1 MFEDRG
7 IHITE
12 VGAYLKSTGFAD
24 SLPALILHS
33 RTESGRERI
42 DILAKPHDE
51 CEECAAGPN
60 AWWRKPEELS
70 HQQIASSEAWFSLAI
85 PGIVQERADCF
96 TFQSIW
102 VRYVFVPDQLRTKL
116 EKKAIRCI
124 FTGYNEQKKGWRC
137 VDPTTHKAYVSPH
150 VVFDE
155 ASSWW
160 STENVALP
168 DSKSLDTSMRAQLP
182 ERQEVSVGS
191 DSGPVESPK

>member
-1 MFEDRG
+1 MMNAKN
-7 IHITE
+7 
-12 VGAYLKSTGFAD
+12 VQ
-24 SLPALILHS
+24 P
-33 RTESGRERI
+33 GRM
-42 DILAKPHDE
+42 HDDGSP
-51 CEECAAGPN
+51 C
-60 AWWRKPEELS
+60 

>member
-1 MFEDRG
+1 M
-7 IHITE
+7 
-12 VGAYLKSTGFAD
+12 
-24 SLPALILHS
+24 
-33 RTESGRERI
+33 
-42 DILAKPHDE
+42 
-51 CEECAAGPN
+51 
-60 AWWRKPEELS
+60 
-70 HQQIASSEAWFSLAI
+70 
-85 PGIVQERADCF
+85 
-96 TFQSIW
+96 
-102 VRYVFVPDQLRTKL
+102 RYVFVPDQLRTKL